1 MLNKKIL
8 AFTAALLAGGS
19 ALMGQLNI
27 NEDDTKKVDN
37 QIKVDGPAEG
47 GELKRAKA
55 DDLNFI
61 SGDYFTGKL
70 VKFSKEG
77 LVWEHAD
84 ATAPITF
91 KPTNLDIVK
100 FGHVPVTLRRAG
112 VSDITLTNGDK
123 FYGIIDELN
132 EEYLILDTWYAG
144 KLKLEKPMIQS
155 IASGGAVSKAIFEG
169 PNSLDEW
176 QVANRGSWEYKD
188 GYLYNT
194 RQYGGVGK
202 DVKLPDR
209 SNIEFQVAWKSRLN
223 FQIHFYTDRVHSSG
237 GNCYQLVF
245 NNRYCYIQRYSNHE
259 GSDQLGSFN
268 LSSLNSKFKVSI
280 RTDKEK
286 KSVLVLVD
294 GKVVKQIH
302 DPGNF
307 AGKGTGLL
315 FYSHQGDIKLSN
327 IRVTQWN
334 GSLGGNQ
341 AEKQKVKSKDS
352 ILFVN
357 KDTVTGELKSI
368 KDGKVLFE
376 TPFAPLTIPIERVS
390 SITLGEEGYE
400 KPRRNGPDVEA
411 YFANNGGRV
420 TLSLDQIADAK
431 ISGSSEN
438 FGKASFDIR
447 AFEKI
452 IYNIYKEKKK
462 KKDEDDW

>member
-1 MLNKKIL
+1 MIKKKLL

-19 ALMGQLNI
+19 LMAQLSI
-27 NEDDTKKVDN
+27 NEEDNKKVDN
-37 QIKVDGPAEG
+37 QIKVDGPAEAG
-47 GELKRAKA
+47 DLKRAKA
-55 DDLNFI
+55 DEINFI
-61 SGDYFTGKL
+61 SSDFFTGKL
-70 VKFSKEG
+70 VNFSKDG
-77 LVWEHAD
+77 LIWEHPD

-91 KPTNLDIVK
+91 KPTNLDEVR

-123 FYGIIDELN
+123 LYGIIDELN
-132 EEYLILDTWYAG
+132 EEFLILDTWYAG

-155 IASGGAVSKAIFEG
+155 IASGGAVTKAIYEG

-176 QVANRGSWEYKD
+176 QVANRGSWEFKD

-209 SNIEFQVAWKSRLN
+209 SNIEFEVQWKSRLN

-268 LSSLNSKFKVSI
+268 LRSLESKFKVSI

-294 GKVVKQIH
+294 DKVVKQIH

-334 GSLGGNQ
+334 GAIGGAQ
-341 AEKQKVKSKDS
+341 AEKQKAKTKDS

-357 KDTVTGELKSI
+357 KDTVTGVLKSI
-368 KDGKVLFE
+368 KEGKVIFE
-376 TPFAPLTIPIERVS
+376 TPFAPLTIPIDRVS
-390 SITLGEEGYE
+390 AITLGEEGYE
-400 KPRRNGPDVEA
+400 KPRRNSPDVEA

-420 TLSLDQIADAK
+420 TLSLESIADAK
-431 ISGSSEN
+431 MSGSSEN
-438 FGKASFDIR
+438 FGTASFDLR

>member
-27 NEDDTKKVDN
+27 NEEDTKKVDN

-47 GELKRAKA
+47 GEVKRAKA

-61 SGDYFTGKL
+61 SGDYFTGRL
-70 VKFSKEG
+70 VKFSKDG
-77 LVWEHAD
+77 LVWEHDD

-91 KPTNLDIVK
+91 KPTNLDEVK

-209 SNIEFQVAWKSRLN
+209 SNIEFEVAWKSRLN

-286 KSVLVLVD
+286 KSILVLVD

-315 FYSHQGDIKLSN
+315 FYSHQGDIKLSG

-334 GSLGGNQ
+334 GSVGGNQ
-341 AEKQKVKSKDS
+341 SEKQKVKSKDS

-411 YFANNGGRV
+411 YFANGGGRV
-420 TLSLDQIADAK
+420 TLSLDEISDAK
-431 ISGSSEN
+431 IAGSSEN

-452 IYNIYKEKKK
+452 IYNIYKEKKQK
-462 KKDEDDW
+462 KEEDDW